1 MQLRIITCCR
11 DPQHILLINDVDSR
25 ACSYG
30 ELCWKLVGFPMRRS
44 DCRHIAVR
52 RCQVLHADVKIAP
65 EENHSPTLQPTEHPV
80 AAVQPCPTK
89 CPETNGKAG
98 EHAKQKGKRQ
108 CGGLNGRPGMH
119 PARAYHPTE
128 RPNPQAQTE

>member
-52 RCQVLHADVKIAP
+52 
-65 EENHSPTLQPTEHPV
+65 
-80 AAVQPCPTK
+80 PCPTK